1 MSQLDNSQPPHPE
14 AEGENESTGRRMVK
28 QADFYQAKDIEIYVT
43 PGASNRKRADGGMD
57 ETHRIQFV
65 HALTEQ
71 HMCEIARRLLAMPEE
86 AARFGF
92 TALTKLE
99 FLEPDI
105 CDYRFW
111 CAKFHSDRLA
121 AHWELWARIHNEI
134 CPVYSVDGVRY
145 WFLTKEKRN
154 P

>member
-1 MSQLDNSQPPHPE
+1 MPQHDDSQRPE
-14 AEGENESTGRRMVK
+14 AGAEDKSPEKQTVK
-28 QADFYQAKDIEIYVT
+28 QVVDYQAKDIDIYVT

-65 HALTEQ
+65 HGLTEQ
-71 HMCEIARRLLAMPEE
+71 HMREIARRLLAVPEE
-86 AARFGF
+86 AAKFGF

-111 CAKFHSDRLA
+111 CAQFDSDRPA
-121 AHWELWARIHNEI
+121 AHWELWARIHNEV
-134 CPVYSVDGVRY
+134 CPVYSVDGARY
-145 WFLTKEKRN
+145 WFLTKENRN

>member
-1 MSQLDNSQPPHPE
+1 MSRHDDSQPPE
-14 AEGENESTGRRMVK
+14 AETEAENKSPGKRTVK
-28 QADFYQAKDIEIYVT
+28 QVDLYQDIEIYVT
-43 PGASNRKRADGGMD
+43 PGASHRKRADGGMD

-65 HALTEQ
+65 HGLTEQ
-71 HMCEIARRLLAMPEE
+71 HMREIARRLLAIPEE

-111 CAKFHSDRLA
+111 CTQFHSDRPA
-121 AHWELWARIHNEI
+121 AHWELWARIHNEV

>member
-1 MSQLDNSQPPHPE
+1 MSQHDDSQPPEPD
-14 AEGENESTGRRMVK
+14 AKAPGQRATDRSN
-28 QADFYQAKDIEIYVT
+28 DYQFKDIEIYVT
-43 PGASNRKRADGGMD
+43 PGASHRKRADGGMD

-65 HALTEQ
+65 QALTEQ
-71 HMCEIARRLLAMPEE
+71 HMREIARRLLAMPEE
-86 AARFGF
+86 AAKFGF

-111 CAKFHSDRLA
+111 CAQFHSDRLV
-121 AHWELWARIHNEI
+121 AHWELWARIHNEV
-134 CPVYSVDGVRY
+134 CPVYSVDGIRY
-145 WFLTKEKRN
+145 RFLTKEKRN

>member
-1 MSQLDNSQPPHPE
+1 MSQHDNSQPPHPE

-43 PGASNRKRADGGMD
+43 PGASNRKRADGGMV

-99 FLEPDI
+99 ILEPDI
-105 CDYRFW
+105 CDYR
-111 CAKFHSDRLA
+111 
-121 AHWELWARIHNEI
+121 
-134 CPVYSVDGVRY
+134 
-145 WFLTKEKRN
+145 
-154 P
+154 